1 MNDHSSKYAIS
12 DNTDDDD
19 SYRLCCHTSFHNRN
33 FGIVDDNPS
42 MTVEGIAGSE
52 IPSDTGE
59 SEKEEIFAYIFF
71 TDDGIYAV
79 TSHPGI
85 EDSSEV
91 KDDADWHAH
100 KVQLN
105 DENCIIDLK
114 EKGKAVLDGNTVS
127 VEKTKATEVTKV
139 LTGGLATDTECNQL
153 HYLIF

>member
-1 MNDHSSKYAIS
+1 M
-12 DNTDDDD
+12 
-19 SYRLCCHTSFHNRN
+19 
-33 FGIVDDNPS
+33 
-42 MTVEGIAGSE
+42 
-52 IPSDTGE
+52 
-59 SEKEEIFAYIFF
+59 
-71 TDDGIYAV
+71 

-85 EDSSEV
+85 EDSSDV

-139 LTGGLATDTECNQL
+139 LTGGLAADTEKDPCLEEVFDSQE
-153 HYLIF
+153 